1 MNTTHCLLKVA
12 ENSLSVVWNYIN
24 ASLYYI
30 VR

>member
-1 MNTTHCLLKVA
+1 MNTTLFIKFA